1 MGRAAI
7 FGHEKDHGL
16 QDYSRARCP
25 CGEGGDGR
33 EEPTSQLHTF
43 VKGKV
48 VEEID
53 DILEWGGGFW
63 VGTTRLGFV
72 GLAAAVV
79 ALAAAFFWDFPEA
92 R

>member
-1 MGRAAI
+1 
-7 FGHEKDHGL
+7 
-16 QDYSRARCP
+16 
-25 CGEGGDGR
+25 
-33 EEPTSQLHTF
+33 

-48 VEEID
+48 VEEIG

-72 GLAAAVV
+72 GLAAAVE